1 MQIYNAMACNARRLW
16 LIKLPWFNNVNP
28 IVSYVLSYPKL
39 KWGKILQDKGYICT
53 KKKIEFVYHSG
64 VM

>member
-28 IVSYVLSYPKL
+28 IVSIKD
-39 KWGKILQDKGYICT
+39 KDKGYICT

-64 VM
+64 VI